1 MEDPG
6 IIAIRRVFSF
16 LYEIYFELNCSACNS
31 DNVTLTQ
38 VMLKNGL
45 ERSGESNV
53 DENLIEWIPGLL
65 GSGVCCVDQLTLWL
79 IDIVNISLVWL
90 FVSLVSGLVVDCS
103 FCSLCS
109 LCSLHWLPSFNVL
122 SHMKCKNRLQLNIS
136 DVVSFAMNYAVIGLE
151 REEGLFKSNPYPFI
165 FTQHHEPIK
174 LIKTFHK
181 HGILHFQIVS
191 SSRKTLTTTPRIAT
205 QNPSDSAA
213 NPNHRSNHRRNASP
227 FPTPPFRNSF
237 KTCCPNGS
245 PSTSSTPISSWRSA
259 ASRRVV

>member
-90 FVSLVSGLVVDCS
+90 FVSLVSGLIGWLIGCS
-103 FCSLCS
+103 PCS

-151 REEGLFKSNPYPFI
+151 REEGLFKSNPYPFFI
-165 FTQHHEPIK
+165 LNTTNPLNSLKHFLNTVSFTSRSYPHREKHLQQHQELRLKIRA
-174 LIKTFHK
+174 IQQ
-181 HGILHFQIVS
+181 QIP
-191 SSRKTLTTTPRIAT
+191 TTDPTIVAMRVHSQRLPSEIASKRALRMAHRPRL
-205 QNPSDSAA
+205 PL
-213 NPNHRSNHRRNASP
+213 R
-227 FPTPPFRNSF
+227 
-237 KTCCPNGS
+237 
-245 PSTSSTPISSWRSA
+245 
-259 ASRRVV
+259 